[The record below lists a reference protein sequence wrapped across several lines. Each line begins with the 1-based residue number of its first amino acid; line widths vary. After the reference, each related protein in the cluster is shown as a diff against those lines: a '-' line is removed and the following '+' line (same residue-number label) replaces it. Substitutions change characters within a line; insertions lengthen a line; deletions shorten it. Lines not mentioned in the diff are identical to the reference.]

1 MVNRKTSHINKRTIK
16 GRFTTSQ
23 LYSNRELC
31 KDDHAYGHLDLLG
44 PMQIPGKVCVKCTH
58 IIYKDEVVRRKN
70 ELREKVKAIKTHI
83 DLFQF

>member
-1 MVNRKTSHINKRTIK
+1 MNKRKSHLTRKSVK
-16 GRFTTSQ
+16 GRYVADQ

-31 KDDHAYGHLDLLG
+31 KGDHVYGNLDLLG
-44 PMQIPGKVCVKCTH
+44 PLCIPGKMCLKCTH